1 MTFLSSLSSTH
12 ASFGFSVKGE
22 GVPLVLLH
30 SSMSSKAQW
39 ASLTERMSTRY
50 KVIAIDLFGYGD
62 VPMPNNEED
71 YRLSTEVARIRAV
84 LTKLLAPGEKFHLA
98 GHAFGGAVALRLAH
112 AERTRVISV
121 ALFEPTAFHLLP
133 AAALSLGEVMQVA
146 QRVKHA
152 LDDDAHTA
160 GARSYIDFW
169 NGEESYNKFSFARQ
183 MQFGSQLRKV
193 DLDFEALMGDPL
205 SAYDYAYIPCPVLV
219 MLGKEGRA
227 CTRAIAAELAR
238 HHPSC
243 LLLEMEG
250 GHMAPVTHGDSV
262 NAEIDAFITMV
273 EADAMRARA

>member
-1 MTFLSSLSSTH
+1 MSFLSSLSSTH
-12 ASFGFSVKGE
+12 ANFGFSVRGD

-39 ASLTERMSTRY
+39 AALTERMRGRY
-50 KVIAIDLFGYGD
+50 RVIAIDLFGYGE
-62 VPMPNNEED
+62 VPMPNSAED

-84 LTKLLAPGEKFHLA
+84 LARLLAAGEKFHLA
-98 GHAFGGAVALRLAH
+98 GHGFGGAVALRLAH
-112 AERTRVISV
+112 AERTRVLSV
-121 ALFEPTAFHLLP
+121 ALFEPTSFHLLP
-133 AAALSLGEVMQVA
+133 AGALSLGEVMQIA

-169 NGEESYNKFSFARQ
+169 NGEESYNQHSFARQ
-183 MQFGSQLRKV
+183 MQFGAQLRKV
-193 DLDFEALMGDPL
+193 DLDFEALLGDPL
-205 SAYDYAYIPCPVLV
+205 SAYDYAYIPCPMLV
-219 MLGKEGRA
+219 MLGKQGKA
-227 CTRAIAAELAR
+227 CVRAIAAELAR

-250 GHMAPVTHGDSV
+250 GHMAPVTHADSV
-262 NAEIDAFITMV
+262 NAEIDAFIAMI